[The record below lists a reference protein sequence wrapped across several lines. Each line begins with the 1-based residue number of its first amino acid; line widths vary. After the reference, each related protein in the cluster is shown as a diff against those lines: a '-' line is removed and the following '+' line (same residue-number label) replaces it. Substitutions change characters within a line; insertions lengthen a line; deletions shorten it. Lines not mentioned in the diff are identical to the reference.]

1 MGPPNRAIR
10 SDGVRTR
17 AAILDAATRLA
28 SVTGLEGLSIGELAG
43 AVGMSKSGLYAHF
56 GSKQDLQLATIQAAR
71 AEFIDVVVEPAMA
84 AEEPIDRLRALCT
97 AFLDYVG
104 DRVFPGGCFFVSAA
118 AEFGPRSGPVHDEI
132 ALVQQEWTDLL
143 VAAAEHA
150 YATGQLPGD
159 ATPEQ
164 TAFHLGAVLAGTNV
178 TFILHDDPR
187 HLEQARALIAVLLA
201 DPV

>member
-1 MGPPNRAIR
+1 MAPPHRAVR

-28 SVTGLEGLSIGELAG
+28 SVTGLEGLSIGELAD

-56 GSKQDLQLATIQAAR
+56 GSKQDLQLATIEAAR
-71 AEFIDVVVEPAMA
+71 SQFIDVVVQPALA
-84 AEEPIDRLRALCT
+84 AEEPIDRLRALC
-97 AFLDYVG
+97 AGFLDYVG

-118 AEFGPRSGPVHDEI
+118 AEFGSRPGPVHDEI
-132 ALVQQEWTDLL
+132 ARVQQEWSDLL
-143 VAAAEHA
+143 AAAAEHA
-150 YATGQLPGD
+150 NATGQLPGD

-164 TAFHLGAVLAGTNV
+164 TAFHLGAVLAGANV

-187 HLEQARALIAVLLA
+187 HLERARTVISALLP
-201 DPV
+201 DPA

>member
-1 MGPPNRAIR
+1 MTSPNRAVR

-28 SVTGLEGLSIGELAG
+28 TVTGLEGLSISELAE

-56 GSKQDLQLATIQAAR
+56 GSKQDLQLATIEAAR
-71 AEFIDVVVEPAMA
+71 AEFIEVVVEPAMA
-84 AEEPIDRLRALCT
+84 ADEPIDRLMALCDG
-97 AFLDYVG
+97 FLDYVG

-118 AEFGPRSGPVHDEI
+118 AEFGPRSGPVHDKI
-132 ALVQQEWTDLL
+132 ATVQQEWADLL

-150 YATGQLPGD
+150 HATGQLPGH

-164 TAFHLGAVLAGTNV
+164 TAFHLGAVLAGANV

-187 HLEQARALIAVLLA
+187 HLEQARALIAGLLA
-201 DPV
+201 DPA